1 MRRESA
7 ERLMR
12 KIARKV
18 AREEGYRLYSSW
30 EEAEE
35 VGEAGA
41 DYLVLGE
48 YYHYPHLG
56 LSVQW
61 LADEES
67 NGEYFVLCRPATGE
81 YWWGLAK
88 EWPTIAR
95 LVDARLLE
103 EEAE

>member
-1 MRRESA
+1 MRRKSV
-7 ERLMR
+7 ERL
-12 KIARKV
+12 ARKV
-18 AREEGYRLYSSW
+18 AREEGYKLYSSW

-35 VGEAGA
+35 ADAEG

-103 EEAE
+103 EGDTK